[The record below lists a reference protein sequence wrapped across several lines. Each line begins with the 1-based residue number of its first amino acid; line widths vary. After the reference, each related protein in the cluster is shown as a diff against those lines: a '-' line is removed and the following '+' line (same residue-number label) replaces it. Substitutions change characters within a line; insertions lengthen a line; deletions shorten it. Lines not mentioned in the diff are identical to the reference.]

1 MKILYFSFVELDTP
15 NACQTHTLG
24 ILKGFGENGCKVDA
38 FIPKPISI
46 KPKIL
51 NIRFHYIWPWQFS
64 FLGTIYAK
72 YFSGI
77 LFFILCFFNK
87 YDAIYV
93 RELATNPFPRWC
105 SRVFRVP
112 LYIEINGILIKQL
125 NQTGASWNTIQ
136 RTERNQR
143 KDLLVAKG
151 LIVPSYPRKKWL
163 ENYYGLNPKKV
174 HLILNGVDRVN
185 AKKLN
190 RKNALESLRLPENGF
205 YLCYLGTIW
214 EYYDLRC
221 IIEAMVI
228 CNETIP
234 NLNLIVIGDG
244 PKALEMKELAFRK
257 GVSTKVHF
265 LGYFQPDTLH
275 KIIGAADVGLMVM
288 TRKGVEFGGPI
299 TSRFA
304 SYVSFNLPVIATKLY
319 IEEYPE
325 ELRAGLTLVEPENC
339 DELSKAINHI
349 YKDPE
354 DTSKKVEILKNFVI
368 NRLTWKKVAFEILS
382 KMKTEE
388 VR

>member
-1 MKILYFSFVELDTP
+1 M
-15 NACQTHTLG
+15 
-24 ILKGFGENGCKVDA
+24 
-38 FIPKPISI
+38 
-46 KPKIL
+46 
-51 NIRFHYIWPWQFS
+51 
-64 FLGTIYAK
+64 
-72 YFSGI
+72 
-77 LFFILCFFNK
+77 
-87 YDAIYV
+87 
-93 RELATNPFPRWC
+93 
-105 SRVFRVP
+105 
-112 LYIEINGILIKQL
+112 
-125 NQTGASWNTIQ
+125 
-136 RTERNQR
+136 
-143 KDLLVAKG
+143 
-151 LIVPSYPRKKWL
+151 
-163 ENYYGLNPKKV
+163 
-174 HLILNGVDRVN
+174 
-185 AKKLN
+185 
-190 RKNALESLRLPENGF
+190 
-205 YLCYLGTIW
+205 
-214 EYYDLRC
+214 
-221 IIEAMVI
+221 
-228 CNETIP
+228 
-234 NLNLIVIGDG
+234 NLIVIGDG